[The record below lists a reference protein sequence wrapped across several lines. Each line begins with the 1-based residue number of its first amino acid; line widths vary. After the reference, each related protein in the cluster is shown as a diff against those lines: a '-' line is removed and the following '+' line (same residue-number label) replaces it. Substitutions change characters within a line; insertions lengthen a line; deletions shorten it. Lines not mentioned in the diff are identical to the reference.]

1 MWLRPGG
8 DHCDH
13 ELAVEV
19 WGATL
24 ILGLLFVS
32 GRDHCDHELAV
43 EVRPEHSDPVLAV
56 RDCSGPAGTSAIM
69 SLQLGSGGDHS
80 DPGLAVRVRREEAA
94 AGGGGARPDS

>member
-43 EVRPEHSDPVLAV
+43 EVRQCPLSSGAV
-56 RDCSGPAGTSAIM
+56 ARRRRKKEGRKEG
-69 SLQLGSGGDHS
+69 
-80 DPGLAVRVRREEAA
+80 RREGRRGREGKGRE
-94 AGGGGARPDS
+94 GGRSNSDKI